1 MADLLPTTRLAME
14 RPCRMSELDE
24 SNQRNGAHDTAGD
37 SSKGRRESRARRLPD
52 VETLSFEDAQ
62 AELDSVVA
70 TLEAGEIDLDRSL
83 ALYERGVAL
92 ARHCQALLD
101 SATLRVERLRASGSE
116 PARND
121 GFSVETWAPSDDQ

>member
-1 MADLLPTTRLAME
+1 
-14 RPCRMSELDE
+14 MSELDGL
-24 SNQRNGAHDTAGD
+24 NQRNGAQSAAEDNP
-37 SSKGRRESRARRLPD
+37 KGRRESRTRRLPD

-70 TLEAGEIDLDRSL
+70 TLEAGEIDLDHSL

-101 SATLRVERLRASGSE
+101 SASLRVERLRTQGNESTQSDRSSA
-116 PARND
+116 
-121 GFSVETWAPSDDQ
+121 ETQALSDE

>member
-1 MADLLPTTRLAME
+1 
-14 RPCRMSELDE
+14 MSELDG
-24 SNQRNGAHDTAGD
+24 SNQQNGAHNTAED
-37 SSKGRRESRARRLPD
+37 SPKGRRESRARRLPD

-83 ALYERGVAL
+83 ALYERGITL

-116 PARND
+116 SGRND
-121 GFSVETWAPSDDQ
+121 GFTVETWAPSDES

>member
-1 MADLLPTTRLAME
+1 
-14 RPCRMSELDE
+14 MSEHDD
-24 SNQRNGAHDTAGD
+24 SSQRNGAHYTAGD
-37 SSKGRRESRARRLPD
+37 GPKGRRESKARRLPD

-116 PARND
+116 SARND
-121 GFSVETWAPSDDQ
+121 DFSVETWAPANE

>member
-1 MADLLPTTRLAME
+1 
-14 RPCRMSELDE
+14 MSEHDE
-24 SNQRNGAHDTAGD
+24 SSQRTSAYDTAGD
-37 SSKGRRESRARRLPD
+37 SQKGRRESKARRLPD

-101 SATLRVERLRASGSE
+101 SATLRVERLRASGVES
-116 PARND
+116 ARND
-121 GFSVETWAPSDDQ
+121 GFSVETWAPPDD

>member
-1 MADLLPTTRLAME
+1 MTIRASGTAPTT
-14 RPCRMSELDE
+14 
-24 SNQRNGAHDTAGD
+24 QRETARKDGANL
-37 SSKGRRESRARRLPD
+37 RARRLPD

-101 SATLRVERLRASGSE
+101 SASLRVERLRASGSE
-116 PARND
+116 SARND
-121 GFSVETWAPSDDQ
+121 GFSVETWAPSDE